1 MSTQLLTKETNAMPN
16 PQGDTH
22 TRLRG
27 RRLFVARASWLAM
40 AILMLGVFLAIL
52 PTRYRSH
59 FIETLVIPRRWTN
72 IHVNHST
79 SVARDNQGIE
89 ADFTPSL
96 EKVGPLTADL
106 VYAGRGCNADLPY
119 NVDVRDRIVLIDR
132 GACIFFEK
140 VQNAEKAGAVG
151 VIVANDQSGPLG
163 NMVGYSRANIPAMLI
178 TKMDGDALRE
188 ILAEKTTNVTLSFSF
203 ADPSPAAKL
212 GLSREFYAGYRLA
225 LNLGMF
231 IASMLMSL
239 IIFWHRSEDWM
250 ALLVALAFLAIATTP
265 VSSWDVRS
273 DDFLLGLNP
282 LGRLIVEFIA
292 VIGDISVFI
301 VIFLLFPN
309 GRFAPRW
316 MWVIAV
322 LSVPW
327 IIIRHI
333 FHGAPPRL
341 GDPIPLPSLLITL
354 GFYAIAIFAQVY
366 RYRYVSTLIQR
377 EQTKWVVFGLAV
389 AVLGYYAPDVG
400 LLMFPALASLSTSS
414 VLYNLA
420 TYLLGTFSI
429 IFALLTFAI
438 AIVGHRLWDV
448 DIIINRTL
456 VYGALTAIVIGIYM
470 IVVGT
475 LGTIIQGRSN
485 LLISILATGL
495 VAVLVQPLRDWLQR
509 GVNRMMYGERDDP
522 VTVLSRLGQRLEATI
537 APEAVL
543 PALTETIAQTLKLPY
558 VAIHWES
565 DGESHC
571 AVSYGQPVDDLIE
584 FPLTHHGVTRGQL
597 VVAPRSPGEALSSMD
612 RHLLENIAHQA
623 GMTVHAASL
632 TADLQRSR
640 QQLVTTREEERRRLR
655 RDLHDGLG
663 PNLASQGLKLAAV
676 KQLAE
681 KNPSSAIPL
690 LEQVMAQNQSTV
702 EEVRRLVYGLRPPAL
717 DELGL
722 VAAIRDHVAGMDH
735 NVSLQIEIAEPP
747 EGLSS
752 LTAATEVAAYR
763 IVLEALTNV
772 IRHAHAQRCVIRF
785 SLDQN
790 SFRHSLQI
798 EIKDD
803 GIGLPRR
810 PRVGVGTRSMRERAE
825 EVGGTWVIESVA
837 GGGTRVCVRVP
848 LIVV

>member
-1 MSTQLLTKETNAMPN
+1 MATQLLTKETNALPN

-27 RRLFVARASWLAM
+27 RMLFVARASWLAM

-59 FIETLVIPRRWTN
+59 FIETLVIPRRWAN
-72 IHVNHST
+72 IHLNNST

-89 ADFTPSL
+89 ADFTPSV
-96 EKVGPLTADL
+96 EQAGPLTADL
-106 VYAGRGCNADLPY
+106 VYTGRGCNADLPY

-132 GACIFFEK
+132 GACIFLEK
-140 VQNAEKAGAVG
+140 VKNAEKAGAVG

-163 NMVGYSRANIPAMLI
+163 NMVGYSGANIPAMLI
-178 TKMDGDALRE
+178 TKTDGDALRE
-188 ILAEKTTNVTLSFSF
+188 IVTEKTTSVTLSFSF

-225 LNLGMF
+225 LNLAMF

-239 IIFWHRSEDWM
+239 IIFWRRSEDWM

-282 LGRLIVEFIA
+282 LGRLTVEFIA
-292 VIGDISVFI
+292 VIGDIAIFI

-309 GRFAPRW
+309 GRFVPRW
-316 MWVIAV
+316 TWVIAL

-341 GDPIPLPSLLITL
+341 GDPIPLSSLLITL
-354 GFYAIAIFAQVY
+354 GFYVIAVFAQVY
-366 RYRYVSTLIQR
+366 RYRYVSTPIQR

-400 LLMFPALASLSTSS
+400 LLMFPSLDSLSTSS
-414 VLYNLA
+414 VLYNLV

-438 AIVGHRLWDV
+438 AILRYQLWDI
-448 DIIINRTL
+448 DIVINRTL

-543 PALTETIAQTLKLPY
+543 SALTETIAQTLKLPY
-558 VAIHWES
+558 AAITWGES
-565 DGESHC
+565 PDGEI
-571 AVSYGQPVDDLIE
+571 AASYGQAVTELARL
-584 FPLTHHGVTRGQL
+584 PLAHHGEIIGQL
-597 VVAPRSPGEALSSMD
+597 IVAPRAPGEEFSPGD
-612 RHLLENIAHQA
+612 RHLLKNISHQA
-623 GMTVHAASL
+623 GMAVHAVRL
-632 TADLQRSR
+632 TIDLQRSR
-640 QQLVTTREEERRRLR
+640 QRLVTTREEERRRLR

-676 KQLAE
+676 KQLL
-681 KNPSSAIPL
+681 KKDPPSAAQLID
-690 LEQVMAQNQSTV
+690 QVMAQNQSTV

-722 VAAIRDHVAGMDH
+722 VAAIRDHVAGMDGK
-735 NVSLQIEIAEPP
+735 STLEIEITEPP
-747 EGLSS
+747 EGLPP
-752 LTAATEVAAYR
+752 LTAAAEVAAYR

-772 IRHAHAQRCVIRF
+772 IRHAQAQRCVIRF
-785 SLDQN
+785 SLDRN
-790 SFRHSLQI
+790 DSGHTLQI

-810 PRVGVGTRSMRERAE
+810 PRAGVGTRSMRERAE
-825 EVGGTWVIESVA
+825 EVGGTWVIESVVGA
-837 GGGTRVCVRVP
+837 GTRVCLRMP